1 MAEKLLALAAGKSS
15 MDIGLP
21 PVLVEGRPLGLGRGD
36 TPGSNE
42 GNVLCQSL
50 ESFAVRLQHGYGYVA
65 SLARVDVLND
75 PRLARMCA
83 SDYVAIGPIFQ
94 LLVGVEF
101 FCAHHRNHPPL
112 LHIPEWK
119 G

>member
-1 MAEKLLALAAGKSS
+1 
-15 MDIGLP
+15 
-21 PVLVEGRPLGLGRGD
+21 
-36 TPGSNE
+36 
-42 GNVLCQSL
+42 
-50 ESFAVRLQHGYGYVA
+50 
-65 SLARVDVLND
+65 
-75 PRLARMCA
+75 MCA